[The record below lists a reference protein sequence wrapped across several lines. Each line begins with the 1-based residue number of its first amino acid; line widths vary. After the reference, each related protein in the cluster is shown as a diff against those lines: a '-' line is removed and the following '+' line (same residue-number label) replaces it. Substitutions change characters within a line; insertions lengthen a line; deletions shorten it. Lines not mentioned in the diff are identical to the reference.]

1 MLTLRAWDDIVSRDI
16 YGQVGPDL
24 GLGESVVSASHT
36 GIRVRQTSGQNLD
49 DRIVSTDVVSAARE
63 FVRRNVNA

>member
-1 MLTLRAWDDIVSRDI
+1 MDSYYGDGGRCNRPTGEARLLLRLFLSNQYDMLLA
-16 YGQVGPDL
+16 
-24 GLGESVVSASHT
+24 

-49 DRIVSTDVVSAARE
+49 DIVRAARE